1 MHLDGVDPEQQVG
14 VVGGVG
20 AAGDGVDAVHPVV
33 DPANRRARRLGRAGV
48 AVGRVEHEADGAVQ
62 AAPRVGLVVA
72 VLDDSGHRAR
82 LERLDEQGAHR
93 AHQHR
98 RVRVQPPRHAVGTEE
113 PGVHHDVTSPVSRGA
128 SLRS

>member
-14 VVGGVG
+14 VVRGVR
-20 AAGDGVDAVHPVV
+20 AAGDGVDAVHAVM
-33 DPANRRARRLGRAGV
+33 DPANRRARRLGRPGV
-48 AVGRVEHEADGAVQ
+48 AVGRVEHETDGAVQ

-93 AHQHR
+93 ADQHR
-98 RVRVQPPRHAVGTEE
+98 GVRVQSPRHAVGTEE
-113 PGVHHDVTSPVSRGA
+113 PCVHHDVT
-128 SLRS
+128 